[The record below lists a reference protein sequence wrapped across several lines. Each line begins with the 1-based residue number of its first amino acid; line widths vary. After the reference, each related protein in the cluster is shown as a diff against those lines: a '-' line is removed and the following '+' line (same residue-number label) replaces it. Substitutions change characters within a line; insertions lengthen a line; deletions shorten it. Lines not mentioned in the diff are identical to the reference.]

1 MPHNYNERINA
12 LRAWLERTHHDAIII
27 PLEDEFLSEYPPT
40 HNRRLEWATGF
51 TGSAGLAVVAKT
63 SAAIFVDGR
72 YTVQAAK
79 QVSGKLFNQEPLSD
93 QSVPDWLVQNCPK
106 NGQVALDP
114 QLHSI
119 NKYNMLLSK
128 LTEKLTLSLIQTNP
142 IDELWHDRPKATLSN
157 VWLMDN
163 DTAGTTSAQ
172 KRQKVALQLSQSDA
186 DHLLIKQ
193 LDNICWLLNMRG
205 FDVPHLPVALS
216 SALLDSQGKLSLF
229 IDKNRLPDNFFAHVG
244 DEVTICEP
252 DSLETALRSLQGQ
265 KVALDPQHCNLW
277 AKNILEQ
284 AGAKPQLIA
293 DPCFLLKSSKN
304 SNEING
310 MKACHLRDGVAV
322 SRFLAW
328 LEQEVT
334 AGAAHDEETLA
345 QKLLSFRKQDT
356 SFLDLSFSTISA
368 AGGNAAMCHYNHTN
382 QEKPAPLARDNV
394 YLVDSGTQY
403 RDGTTD
409 VTRTVAIGNCPPHMK
424 KMFTLVLKGHIALAC
439 AKFPVGTTGE
449 QLDALARQFL
459 WAHGYDYDH
468 GTGHGVGHCLNVHEG
483 PQRIAKQ
490 GTGVALQEGM
500 VLSNEPGFYQAEQF
514 GIRIENLE
522 LVVKAKTNGDREM
535 LGFTSLTCIPI
546 DKRMLDLSLLTPQE
560 INWWN
565 NYHQSVFEKL
575 NSYMKEKHE
584 LSWLK
589 QACAPL

>member
-12 LRAWLERTHHDAIII
+12 LRAWLEQTNHDAIII

-40 HNRRLEWATGF
+40 HNRRLEWVTGF
-51 TGSAGLAVVAKT
+51 TGSAGLAVVAKKG
-63 SAAIFVDGR
+63 AAIFVDGR

-79 QVSGKLFNQEPLSD
+79 QVSGKHFSQESLSD
-93 QSVPDWLVQNCPK
+93 QSVINWLMQNCRP
-106 NGQVALDP
+106 NSQIALDP
-114 QLHSI
+114 MLHSI
-119 NKYNMLLSK
+119 NKYNALQSK
-128 LTEKLTLSLIQTNP
+128 LADKLTLNLIKTNP
-142 IDELWHDRPKATLSN
+142 IDELWQDRPQATLSN

-163 DTAGTTSAQ
+163 ETAGASSAQ
-172 KRQKVALQLSQSDA
+172 KRRQVAQQLCQHGA
-186 DHLLIKQ
+186 EHLLIKQ

-216 SALLDSQGKLSLF
+216 SALMDSQGRLSLF
-229 IDKNRLPDNFFAHVG
+229 IDKSRLPDNFFAHVG
-244 DEVTICEP
+244 DGVTICEP
-252 DSLETALRSLQGQ
+252 NSLETALRSLKGQ
-265 KVALDPQHCNLW
+265 KVAVDPQHCNLW
-277 AKNILEQ
+277 AKSVLEQ
-284 AGAKPQLIA
+284 AGAQPLLIA
-293 DPCFLLKSSKN
+293 DPCFLLKSAKN
-304 SNEING
+304 TSEING
-310 MKACHLRDGVAV
+310 MKACHVRDGVAV

-328 LEQEVT
+328 LEQEVAT
-334 AGAAHDEETLA
+334 GMSHDEETLA
-345 QKLLSFRKQDT
+345 QQLLLFRKQDDT
-356 SFLDLSFSTISA
+356 FLDLSFSTISA
-368 AGGNAAMCHYNHTN
+368 AASNAAMCHYNHTN
-382 QEKPAPLARDNV
+382 QEKPAPLVCDSL
-394 YLVDSGTQY
+394 YLVDSGAQY

-409 VTRTVAIGNCPPHMK
+409 VTRTVAIGNSPSHMK

-522 LVVKAKTNGDREM
+522 LVVKTKTSGDRET
-535 LGFTSLTCIPI
+535 LGFTPLTCIPI
-546 DKRMLDLSLLTPQE
+546 DKRMLDISLLTQQE

-575 NSYMKEKHE
+575 SGYMKEHE
-584 LSWLK
+584 LLWLK
-589 QACAPL
+589 QACSPL

>member
-1 MPHNYNERINA
+1 MPHNYNERISA
-12 LRAWLERTHHDAIII
+12 LRAWLERTNHDAIII

-40 HNRRLEWATGF
+40 HNRRLEWVTGF
-51 TGSAGLAVVAKT
+51 TGSAGLAVVAKK

-79 QVSGKLFNQEPLSD
+79 QVSATIFSQETLSD
-93 QSVPDWLVQNCPK
+93 QSVTSWLLQHCPK
-106 NGQVALDP
+106 SGQVALDP

-119 NKYNMLLSK
+119 NKYNVLLSK
-128 LTEKLTLSLIQTNP
+128 LAGKLTLSLIQANP
-142 IDELWHDRPKATLSN
+142 IDELWQDRPKATLSN

-163 DTAGTTSAQ
+163 DTAGMSSAQ
-172 KRQKVALQLSQSDA
+172 KRQSIAQELSQSGA

-216 SALLDSQGKLSLF
+216 SALIDRLGNLSLF
-229 IDKNRLPDNFFAHVG
+229 IDKNRLPDNFFTHVG
-244 DEVTICEP
+244 AGVTICEP
-252 DSLETALRSLQGQ
+252 DSLETALRALKGQ
-265 KVALDPQHCNLW
+265 KVALDPQHSNLW

-284 AGAKPQLIA
+284 AGAQPLLTA
-293 DPCFLLKSSKN
+293 DPCFLLKSAKN
-304 SNEING
+304 NNEING

-328 LEQEVT
+328 LEQEV
-334 AGAAHDEETLA
+334 AKGCAHDEETLA
-345 QKLLSFRKQDT
+345 QKLLSFRKQDPT
-356 SFLDLSFSTISA
+356 FLDLSFSTISA

-382 QEKPAPLARDNV
+382 QEKPSPLVQNSV
-394 YLVDSGTQY
+394 YLVDSGAQY

-409 VTRTVAIGNCPPHMK
+409 VTRTVAIGNCPQHMK
-424 KMFTLVLKGHIALAC
+424 TMFTLVLKGHIALAC
-439 AKFPVGTTGE
+439 AKFPKGTSGE

-490 GTGVALQEGM
+490 GAGVALQEGM
-500 VLSNEPGFYQAEQF
+500 VLSNEPGFYEAEQF

-522 LVVKAKTNGDREM
+522 LVVKAKVNGDRET
-535 LGFTSLTCIPI
+535 LSFTPLTYIPI
-546 DKRMLDLSLLTPQE
+546 DKRMLDISLLNQQE

-565 NYHQSVFEKL
+565 TYHQSVFEKL
-575 NSYMKEKHE
+575 NSYMNEHE